1 MNKVKLSVVIITYNE
16 EQNIARCLE
25 SVKDIA
31 DEIVVVDSFSTD
43 RTEEICKKHSVKFIK
58 NTFEGHIEQKNFAI
72 TQASY
77 PHILSL
83 DADEALSKALKL
95 SVEKAKNNFDADGYT
110 MNRLSSYCGKWIR
123 HGRWYPDRKL
133 RLWDSRKGSWQGQNP
148 HDTFKLENG
157 SKVKHLNGDILH
169 YTYHTISQHTLQI
182 HKFTDLSA
190 QAAFNNGKRSSL
202 IKIIGKPIFKFF
214 ADYFIKAGF
223 LDGYY
228 GFIIAIFGSYYK
240 FMHLVKLKNIQQVKE
255 KSTK

>member
-1 MNKVKLSVVIITYNE
+1 MKQVKLSVVIITYNE
-16 EQNIARCLE
+16 EQNIARCLD
-25 SVKDIA
+25 SVTEIA

-43 RTEEICKKHSVKFIK
+43 KTEEICRQYKVKFIK
-58 NTFEGHIEQKNFAI
+58 NPFEGHIEQKNFAI

-83 DADEALSKALKL
+83 DADEALSKTLKK
-95 SVEKAKNNFDADGYT
+95 SIQSAKEHFDADGFT

-133 RLWDSRKGSWQGQNP
+133 RLWDSRKGTWQGQNP
-148 HDTFKLENG
+148 HDTFKLVNG
-157 SKVKHLNGDILH
+157 SKTKQLKGDLLH
-169 YTYHTISQHTLQI
+169 YTFHTISQHTLQI

-190 QAAFNNGKRSSL
+190 KAAYENGKRSNL
-202 IKIIGKPIFKFF
+202 LKIMVKPAFKFF
-214 ADYFIKAGF
+214 ADYIIKGGF

-240 FMHLVKLKNIQQVKE
+240 FMHLVKLKNWGDRKVV
-255 KSTK
+255 